1 MALVTSV
8 LLDAKL
14 TPPPWRPGSPSRM
27 GLIERVRTDDR
38 QVVVVTAPAGYG
50 KSTFLRQWAEREDR
64 AVAWVSLEATD
75 DDETVV
81 LDYIA
86 NALERVGSLGTEVS
100 LMVAQPRGAMRT
112 AALTRLAATVWR
124 TAQPTVLMID
134 DVDQLHTAGS
144 IDALAWLAERL
155 PPTTRLAMASR
166 VRLPLPLARLR
177 ARGRLLE
184 VGTLDL
190 AMSES
195 EARELL
201 EEAGVRLSADDV
213 AAITRRTEGWPAGI
227 YMAALARRAG
237 GGQAAL
243 PEPSRAAPED
253 ARNAVADHHAAADRY
268 AVEFLRTEILDRLE
282 PDLLDF
288 LVQTSP
294 LDRFDARLCDH
305 ALGRTDSGEV
315 LMELERSNAFLVPLD
330 GRSRW
335 YRYHHLFRELLA
347 AELRRRDPLREVLV
361 QQRAAEWFAA
371 HDDPDSAVEYAH
383 LAGDDELVASLLI
396 ANGLRHYRAG
406 RLATLERWFG
416 WFDVDAL
423 ARTPRLAIL
432 GAWIWAL
439 SGRTSRAELW
449 EDVLRPSLQELDPP
463 TRAAYAALRAV
474 TGRMPIDCQ
483 VEEARIAM
491 AGVPEAD
498 PWRAN
503 SFLGGGVQE
512 LLRGDAAAADVLLVR
527 AIDHGIEIGGIPAAT
542 TGLGVRA
549 HLAMV
554 RGDWDHAAEL
564 TRRARSLIAEHRLDE
579 YGTSALAFAT
589 GAHVAAH
596 AGARDAAQADIA
608 HAQRARPVLT
618 AAIPYLAARVRLEL
632 AHAYL
637 ALGEVAGARLML
649 AEVADLIAV
658 RPGIAPLAAE
668 VEALR
673 ARTGGMTSGRAGA
686 ATLTTAELR
695 LLGYLPS
702 HLSFREIADRLYVSI
717 NTVKTQAISIYTKL
731 GVSSRSAAIEAA
743 VDSGLLDPSAN
754 RFPPVAA
761 DLVIERR
768 GEATTPARLASGR

>member
-1 MALVTSV
+1 
-8 LLDAKL
+8 
-14 TPPPWRPGSPSRM
+14 M
-27 GLIERVRTDDR
+27 GLIDRVRTDDR

-75 DDETVV
+75 DDETVL

-86 NALERVGSLGTEVS
+86 NALERAGSLGSGAS
-100 LMVAQPRGAMRT
+100 LVVGQPPGAMRT
-112 AALTRLAATVWR
+112 AALTRLAATMWR
-124 TAQPTVLMID
+124 TEQPTVLMID
-134 DVDQLHTAGS
+134 DVDQLRTADS
-144 IDALAWLAERL
+144 IDALAWLAEHL
-155 PPTTRLAMASR
+155 PPTTRLAVASR

-201 EEAGVRLSADDV
+201 EGSGLHPTDDDV
-213 AAITRRTEGWPAGI
+213 VAITRRTEGWPAGI
-227 YMAALARRAG
+227 YMAALSLRAG
-237 GGQAAL
+237 GGGHLAL
-243 PEPSRAAPED
+243 PGPTRAAVLPD
-253 ARNAVADHHAAADRY
+253 GMADRY
-268 AVEFLRTEILDRLE
+268 AAEFLRTEVLDRLA

-288 LVQTSP
+288 LVRTSP
-294 LDRFDARLCDH
+294 LDRFDARLCDQ
-305 ALGRTDSGEV
+305 ALGRTGSGEV
-315 LMELERSNAFLVPLD
+315 LGELERTNAFLVPLD

-335 YRYHHLFRELLA
+335 YRYHHLFRELLLT
-347 AELRRRDPLREVLV
+347 ELRRRDPDQEVLV
-361 QQRAAEWFAA
+361 QHRAAAWFAA

-383 LAGDDELVASLLI
+383 LAGDDQMVASLLV
-396 ANGLRHYRAG
+396 ANGLRLYRAG
-406 RLATLERWFG
+406 RLATLDRWFG
-416 WFDVDAL
+416 WFDVDEL
-423 ARTPRLAIL
+423 ARAPRLAIL

-439 SGRTSRAELW
+439 SGRTSRAERW
-449 EDVLRPSLQELDPP
+449 EDVLRPMLDELDPP

-474 TGRMPIDCQ
+474 TGRMPIDLQ
-483 VEEARIAM
+483 VEEAHIAL
-491 AGVPEAD
+491 AGVPEGDA
-498 PWRAN
+498 WRAN
-503 SFLGGGVQE
+503 AYLGAGVQH
-512 LLRGDAAAADVLLVR
+512 LLHGDPAAADVLMVR

-542 TGLGVRA
+542 TALGIRA
-549 HLAMV
+549 HIAMA
-554 RGDWDHAAEL
+554 RGDWGHADEL
-564 TRRARSLIAEHRLDE
+564 TRRARSLIAEYRLE
-579 YGTSALAFAT
+579 GYGTSALAFAT

-596 AGARDAAQADIA
+596 AGAHAVAQADIA
-608 HAQRARPVLT
+608 HVQRVRPILT
-618 AAIPYLAARVRLEL
+618 ATIPYLAARVRLEV

-668 VEALR
+668 MDGLR
-673 ARTGGMTSGRAGA
+673 ARAGGMTSGRAGA

-731 GVSSRSAAIEAA
+731 GVSSRSAAIDAA
-743 VDSGLLDPSAN
+743 VAQGLLDSSAT

-761 DLVIERR
+761 DLVLERR
-768 GEATTPARLASGR
+768 GEATTPARSASGR